1 MIKITIKT
9 KSLTDDEQLNLA
21 HMGYKRSNSDS
32 KFFQEFT
39 NDEQVKLE
47 HMGYKRSNSDS
58 KFFQEFEEVD
68 EAINSVKW
76 IVSDFKALA
85 FDFVVS

>member
-1 MIKITIKT
+1 MIKITITT

-21 HMGYKRSNSDS
+21 
-32 KFFQEFT
+32 
-39 NDEQVKLE
+39 

-76 IVSDFKALA
+76 IVSDFNALA
-85 FDFVVS
+85 FDFVMS